1 MNSADFARNAVQQA
15 QIARVNAIL
24 GLEPEALP
32 VAMSSASKPET
43 QNKRNYRHHHA
54 PPPKSQPVQSQPTS
68 SEASE
73 VSKEQVLK
81 VLEEQMAAIGTVTVE
96 DVEEMEEK
104 DKNSYLREFV
114 APIVGAVEKNQVSE
128 VINEV
133 LRMDVEYIVQAIND
147 PKFMYEAI
155 TKAEKQLG
163 MWFVCLQ
170 SFSLQVTMNHHGI
183 AYGSTE
189 TFLFRNTCRSGESMG
204 FGEQ

>member
-43 QNKRNYRHHHA
+43 QNKRNHRHHHA
-54 PPPKSQPVQSQPTS
+54 PPPKSQPAQSQPTS

-133 LRMDVEYIVQAIND
+133 LRMA
-147 PKFMYEAI
+147 
-155 TKAEKQLG
+155 
-163 MWFVCLQ
+163 
-170 SFSLQVTMNHHGI
+170 
-183 AYGSTE
+183 ST
-189 TFLFRNTCRSGESMG
+189 LYRR
-204 FGEQ
+204 